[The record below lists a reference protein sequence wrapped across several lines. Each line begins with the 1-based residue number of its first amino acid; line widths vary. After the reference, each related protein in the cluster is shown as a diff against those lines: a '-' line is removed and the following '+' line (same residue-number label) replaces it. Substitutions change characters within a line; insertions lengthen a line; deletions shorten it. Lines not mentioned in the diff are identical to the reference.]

1 MDKKQKVVMNP
12 INKKD
17 DKCSQY
23 IVTVTLN
30 NKKIK
35 KDPRRIAQIKPFID
49 TFTGKK

>member
-1 MDKKQKVVMNP
+1 MDKKQKVIMNP

-49 TFTGKK
+49 KFTGKK

>member
-12 INKKD
+12 TNKKD

-49 TFTGKK
+49 KFTGKK

>member
-17 DKCSQY
+17 DKCYQY

-30 NKKIK
+30 HKKIK
-35 KDPRRIAQIKPFID
+35 KDPQRIAQIKPFID
-49 TFTGKK
+49 KLTGKK

>member
-35 KDPRRIAQIKPFID
+35 KDPRRIAQLKPFID
-49 TFTGKK
+49 KFTGKK